1 MAGGSRAVAA
11 SRAILQLSWDHPHRR
26 HPLSKTGFRRH
37 SQRLH
42 GHPPS
47 TARRHEVPTAG
58 LCKRQPHYLVSGLAK
73 SGELF
78 FTANGHALGLPVIR
92 RNAGCSI

>member
-11 SRAILQLSWDHPHRR
+11 SRAILQLYWDHPHRR

-42 GHPPS
+42 SHLPS

-58 LCKRQPHYLVSGLAK
+58 LCKRQPYYLVSGLAK

-78 FTANGHALGLPVIR
+78 SPQMGTR
-92 RNAGCSI
+92 SGCL